1 MTKYLFLVLGALS
14 FAPLSRATSLTG
26 HVGLDAGLHLLKT
39 DVSGEVSKNGFGGVG
54 KVGLMLETQDWDL
67 ELDGGMRYSALN
79 GTQNGEKVYIRIL
92 SFWSEL
98 SPRYHISQNLSLG
111 PWAGYAF
118 GSDDTHQEIL
128 DASRKT
134 DVLMVGASSR
144 YLLGASRF
152 SLVTRLGSSL
162 NLEKRQATFLELGL
176 MFHFGSTNADRL
188 KKQVEVSIERETEIG
203 GLPTVNLRIP
213 SNTLLYKR
221 WETELDA
228 DKSRVVKH
236 LAALLF
242 ENSKQWKKIS
252 IVGHSDLRGPE
263 RTNVLLSEARAR
275 AVRAE
280 LVSLQIDPERI
291 VWEGRG
297 SKEPLE
303 PGESV
308 DTIMKK
314 RRVDLVV
321 EGLVIGSDLEAQLKS
336 FNPRKLEGY

>member
-1 MTKYLFLVLGALS
+1 M
-14 FAPLSRATSLTG
+14 
-26 HVGLDAGLHLLKT
+26 
-39 DVSGEVSKNGFGGVG
+39 E
-54 KVGLMLETQDWDL
+54 
-67 ELDGGMRYSALN
+67 
-79 GTQNGEKVYIRIL
+79 
-92 SFWSEL
+92 
-98 SPRYHISQNLSLG
+98 
-111 PWAGYAF
+111 
-118 GSDDTHQEIL
+118 
-128 DASRKT
+128 
-134 DVLMVGASSR
+134 
-144 YLLGASRF
+144 
-152 SLVTRLGSSL
+152 
-162 NLEKRQATFLELGL
+162 
-176 MFHFGSTNADRL
+176 
-188 KKQVEVSIERETEIG
+188 
-203 GLPTVNLRIP
+203 
-213 SNTLLYKR
+213 
-221 WETELDA
+221 
-228 DKSRVVKH
+228 
-236 LAALLF
+236 
-242 ENSKQWKKIS
+242 KIS